1 MTRSIAVAGKG
12 GTGKTTI
19 AALLILSLIRQN
31 KGPVLAVDADAD
43 SNLGTL
49 LGLEPRQT
57 IGDLRE
63 DVRANLKNFPA
74 GMSKASYVEAGLHQ
88 IIEEADGFDLVT
100 MGRGE
105 GAGCYCY
112 LNTLIKKFSD
122 DLTPS
127 YSWVVIDN
135 EAGLEHISRR
145 TSTNIDT
152 LLVVVSD
159 NPLSFNSAKRIEELT
174 DRLEQRIHQRYLI
187 TNMVK
192 PERQDLLHQ
201 RLSELRLEYL
211 CDIPYDPKLEE
222 AVFNGEPL
230 RNLAGTPAVEAIT
243 FILQHLGGGDN
254 GNSSCS

>member
-1 MTRSIAVAGKG
+1 MSKSVAVAGKG

-19 AALLILSLIRQN
+19 AALLIVNLVKQG

-43 SNLGTL
+43 SNLGPL
-49 LGLEPRQT
+49 LGIET
-57 IGDLRE
+57 SHSIGDLRE
-63 DVRANLKNFPA
+63 DVRADMKNFPA
-74 GMSKASYVEAGLHQ
+74 GMSKASYVEAGLHE
-88 IIEEADGFDLVT
+88 IMEESEGFDLVT

-127 YSWVVIDN
+127 YPWVVIDN

-152 LLVVVSD
+152 LFVIVTD
-159 NPLSFNSAKRIEELT
+159 NPLSLSSAEKIQEITDSLEHRIS
-174 DRLEQRIHQRYLI
+174 QRFLI

-192 PERQDLLHQ
+192 PERLPRIKE
-201 RLSELRLEYL
+201 RLAKFHLEYL
-211 CDIPYDPKLEE
+211 CDIPYDPALEDLI
-222 AVFNGEPL
+222 FDGEPL
-230 RNLAGTPAVEAIT
+230 NDLSAGPALEAIEK
-243 FILQHLGGGDN
+243 ILK
-254 GNSSCS
+254 SIE

>member
-1 MTRSIAVAGKG
+1 MARSIAVAGKG

-19 AALLILSLIRQN
+19 AALIILELVRQG
-31 KGPVLAVDADAD
+31 KGPVLAVDADPD
-43 SNLGTL
+43 SNLGAL
-49 LGLEPRQT
+49 LGVQARQS

-63 DVRANLKNFPA
+63 EVRATMKDFPA
-74 GMSKASYVEAGLHQ
+74 GMSKASYVEAGLNQ
-88 IIEEADGFDLVT
+88 IIEEANGFDLVT

-127 YSWVVIDN
+127 YPWTVIDN

-152 LLVVVSD
+152 LLVIVTD
-159 NPLSFNSAKRIEELT
+159 NPLSLNSAERIQQLTDTLEKRI
-174 DRLEQRIHQRYLI
+174 RQRYLV

-192 PERQDLLHQ
+192 PERLPILRE
-201 RLSELRLEYL
+201 RLSNFHLDYL
-211 CDIPYDPKLEE
+211 GNVPHDAQLEE
-222 AVFNGEPL
+222 FVFQGNALQNLSNGV
-230 RNLAGTPAVEAIT
+230 AIEAIRAMLAR
-243 FILQHLGGGDN
+243 I
-254 GNSSCS
+254 CKA

>member
-1 MTRSIAVAGKG
+1 MAKSIAVAGKG

-19 AALLILSLIRQN
+19 AALLILELVRQG
-31 KGPVLAVDADAD
+31 KRPVLAVDADPDA
-43 SNLGTL
+43 NLGAL
-49 LGLEPRQT
+49 LGVVPKQS

-63 DVRANLKNFPA
+63 EVRATMKNFPA
-74 GMSKASYVEAGLHQ
+74 GMSKASYVEAGLNQ
-88 IIEEADGFDLVT
+88 LIQEADGFDLVT

-127 YSWVVIDN
+127 YLWVVIDN

-152 LLVVVSD
+152 LLVIATD
-159 NPLSFNSAKRIEELT
+159 NPLSLSSAGRIQELT
-174 DRLEQRIHQRYLI
+174 DTLEKRINQRFLV

-192 PERQDLLHQ
+192 AERLPVIQQ
-201 RLSELRLEYL
+201 RLASLRLEHL
-211 CDIPYDPKLEE
+211 CDIPYDPILEE
-222 AVFNGEPL
+222 TVFAGLPL
-230 RNLAGTPAVEAIT
+230 QDLSDGPAMQAIKT
-243 FILQHLGGGDN
+243 ILKRVDD
-254 GNSSCS
+254 

>member
-1 MTRSIAVAGKG
+1 MAKSIAVAGKG
-12 GTGKTTI
+12 GTGKSTI
-19 AALLILSLIRQN
+19 AALLVLNIIKQG

-49 LGLEPRQT
+49 LGVEPTQS

-63 DVRANLKNFPA
+63 EVLREIKNFPA
-74 GMSKASYVEAGLHQ
+74 GMSKASYVEVGLHQ
-88 IIEEADGFDLVT
+88 IIEEATGFDIVT

-152 LLVVVSD
+152 LLVIVSD
-159 NPLSFNSAKRIEELT
+159 NPLSLSSAKKIQDLT
-174 DRLEQRIHQRYLI
+174 DTLEKRISQRYLV
-187 TNMVK
+187 TNMIK
-192 PERQDLLHQ
+192 PERKALMQK
-201 RLSELRLEYL
+201 RLSEFRIEHLY
-211 CDIPYDPKLEE
+211 DIPYDPKLEE

-230 RNLAGTPAVEAIT
+230 SNLSEAPALDAIEAILKK
-243 FILQHLGGGDN
+243 IEN
-254 GNSSCS
+254 